1 MSWFC
6 WYPIDLLM
14 AVIKVVCVH
23 CDTTDGVVKNG
34 KAPSGIQRYL
44 CRSCKRSFQLE
55 FVYNANKPGTH
66 ERIVDMAMNGSGV
79 RDTGRV
85 LGVSPT
91 TGISHLK
98 NSTRRR

>member
-1 MSWFC
+1 MSWFY

-91 TGISHLK
+91 TVISHLK